1 MTGLFR
7 TAWCCSAAALFLT
20 AAETQAIAEKNW
32 PTFRGADRTAV
43 SNETGLLKE
52 WPEGGP
58 PLVWQG
64 SGAGRGYAELAIAD
78 GRIYTLGD
86 GPSTAP
92 DSDEYLVCFDQETG
106 KLLWQTRTGPPWTK
120 GKPDWQSSRAT
131 PSIDGDQ
138 VFVLTPQGELVA
150 CQTKD
155 GKELWRRDLVADFSG
170 VKADSWGY
178 SESVLVDGDHVICT
192 PGGDK
197 NTLVALD
204 RKTGK
209 EVWSCAR
216 EGDRGAGHASIVIS
230 EVGGTK
236 VYVQSTGSG
245 PIGVR
250 ASDGKLLW
258 EYAVDKTTAI
268 IPTPIVRDDLVFFV
282 AGYKRGGALLKQIPG
297 TNGSVTIEEIYP
309 LQTKLANK
317 HGGVVLVG
325 NHLYADSD
333 DAGIPY
339 CADLMTGEIQWA
351 TRGSGRGS
359 ASVAAADGHL
369 YFLFANGKVCLV
381 KADPEKYQEVSS
393 FTLPDSGERP
403 SWAHPV
409 IVDGKLYLRQQDQ
422 IFCYDL
428 RKQDRKAA
436 LR

>member
-1 MTGLFR
+1 MTGLIR
-7 TAWCCSAAALFLT
+7 AAWCCSAAALFWT
-20 AAETQAIAEKNW
+20 VAETRALAEKNW

-43 SNETGLLKE
+43 SNDTGLLEE
-52 WPEGGP
+52 WPEDGP
-58 PLVWQG
+58 PLVWKG
-64 SGAGRGYAELAIAD
+64 AGAGRGYAELAIAD

-92 DSDEYLVCFDQETG
+92 DADEYLVCFDQKTG
-106 KLLWQTRTGPPWTK
+106 KLIWQTRTGLPWTK

-138 VFVLTPQGELVA
+138 VFVLTPHGVLVS
-150 CQTKD
+150 CQTSD
-155 GKELWRRDLVADFSG
+155 GKELWRRDLVADFG
-170 VKADSWGY
+170 GEKADSWGY
-178 SESVLVDGDHVICT
+178 SESVLVDGDLVVCT
-192 PGGDK
+192 PGGEK
-197 NTLVALD
+197 NTLVALN
-204 RKTGK
+204 RKTGEK
-209 EVWSCAR
+209 VWSCAR

-230 EVGGTK
+230 NVGGTK

-245 PIGVR
+245 PVGVR

-258 EYAVDKTTAI
+258 EYPVDKTTAI

-282 AGYKRGGALLKQIPG
+282 AGYKRGGCLLKQVPG
-297 TNGSVTIEEIYP
+297 ENGAVSIEEIYP

-325 NHLYADSD
+325 DYLYGDSD

-339 CADLMTGEIQWA
+339 CAKLMTGEIQWA

-369 YFLFANGKVCLV
+369 YILFANGKMCLV

-409 IVDGKLYLRQQDQ
+409 IVDGRLYLRQQDT
-422 IFCYDL
+422 ILCYDL